1 MSTLEPEAAAAPVAL
16 PAGPCIVVIF
26 GARGD
31 LTKRKLIPA
40 LYNLVSH
47 NLLPEAFAVVGVDRA
62 EETRET
68 FRDRLTHEIRGHSR
82 SDVVLDR
89 WEMLRDRL
97 YYAPGDFQDQ
107 AAYRRLAAFLQE
119 IDAEHHTEG
128 NYLFYL
134 ATPPRFFAAIV
145 EHLGEAGLTRQA
157 QDRWRRVI
165 VEKPFGHDLESAR
178 TLAAYAPVSHRGPD
192 LSHRPLSR

>member
-1 MSTLEPEAAAAPVAL
+1 MSTLEPEAAAAPVAP

-26 GARGD
+26 GASGD

-62 EETRET
+62 EETREML
-68 FRDRLTHEIRGHSR
+68 RDRLTHEIRDHFRGE
-82 SDVVLDR
+82 VVVKR
-89 WEMLRDRL
+89 WEMLCDRL
-97 YYAPGDFQDQ
+97 YHAPGDFQDPE
-107 AAYRRLAAFLQE
+107 AYQRLAAFLQE

-134 ATPPRFFAAIV
+134 ATPPRF
-145 EHLGEAGLTRQA
+145 
-157 QDRWRRVI
+157 
-165 VEKPFGHDLESAR
+165 S
-178 TLAAYAPVSHRGPD
+178 
-192 LSHRPLSR
+192 PLSFSTSVRPGSPARSRAAGAGSSSKSPLDTI